1 MLSVSPL
8 SMPSDPSRA
17 PSLPSPQAGEG
28 RGGGDLSRKGRGE
41 GAAAD
46 CLARAGAA
54 GFAVLLFVTLVRPS
68 TPTGASPMMVERR
81 TTRLSSP

>member
-1 MLSVSPL
+1 
-8 SMPSDPSRA
+8 MP
-17 PSLPSPQAGEG
+17 
-28 RGGGDLSRKGRGE
+28 
-41 GAAAD
+41 
-46 CLARAGAA
+46 RAGAA